1 MLLAI
6 VFNPLLNLQKIAVFR
21 SFQQNFEEINSLD
34 QFSQEHILFFD
45 QVTMAQMKDAA
56 TKVFNRKKTTAL
68 PELFTKELK
77 VTIDSTIKRKFL
89 ELNDLQK
96 LAFIKQFSRSF

>member
-45 QVTMAQMKDAA
+45 QVTMAQMKMLLPKSL
-56 TKVFNRKKTTAL
+56 TEKKKPAAL
-68 PELFTKELK
+68 PQLFTIELK
-77 VTIDSTIKRKFL
+77 VIIDSAIKRKFL
-89 ELNDLQK
+89 ELNYLQK
-96 LAFIKQFSRSF
+96 LAFI

>member
-45 QVTMAQMKDAA
+45 EVTMAQMKMLLPKSLTEKQKTAA
-56 TKVFNRKKTTAL
+56 LAQ
-68 PELFTKELK
+68 LFTIELK
-77 VTIDSTIKRKFL
+77 VIIDSAIKRKFL
-89 ELNDLQK
+89 ELNYLQK
-96 LAFIKQFSRSF
+96 LAFI